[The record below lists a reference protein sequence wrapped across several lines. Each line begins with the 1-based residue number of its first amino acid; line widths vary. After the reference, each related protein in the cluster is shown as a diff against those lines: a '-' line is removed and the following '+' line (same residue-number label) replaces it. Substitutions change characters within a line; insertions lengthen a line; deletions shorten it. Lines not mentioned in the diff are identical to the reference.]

1 MIQSKFRKG
10 AIGRYWI
17 LLLMSFLSAFITYA
31 IISVHFFESDL
42 FGSALTKEQ
51 SVIFIIFFF
60 LITLLFIKVLIVS
73 ALRIEI
79 DTNKQEIILTHI
91 FLKTKKKYLFSDFDY
106 YIDTVEESRQGSF
119 KAIYL
124 IKNKRLKMAIR
135 GFYYS
140 NIDELQDALTS
151 IQSLGF
157 KKYGWLSSLLVYFI
171 RKV

>member
-1 MIQSKFRKG
+1 MIKSKFRKG
-10 AIGRYWI
+10 AITSYWI
-17 LLLMSFLSAFITYA
+17 LILLVFFTAFITYA
-31 IISVHFFESDL
+31 IISVHFFEGD
-42 FGSALTKEQ
+42 FFKSALTKEQ
-51 SVIFIIFFF
+51 SLIFIIIFC
-60 LITLLFIKVLIVS
+60 LITLLIIKVLIVS

-91 FLKTKKKYLFSDFDY
+91 FLKTKKTYLFSDFDY
-106 YIDTVEESRQGSF
+106 YIDTVEESRQGGF

-124 IKNKRLKMAIR
+124 IKNKRLKKAIR

-151 IQSLGF
+151 IQNLGF
-157 KKYGWLSSLLVYFI
+157 KKYGWLSSLLVYLI